1 MKLTADSLRK
11 LVKEELAKIKTITE
25 SPKYQGAQGGKFYMD
40 QYKTE
45 GDPNIAEPAQIIKSS
60 SNAMDVENLSKK
72 EAEEGQTRWIVHLA
86 KFVRE
91 YEEQKNIDG
100 GRSLKKGLTERDA
113 VENLYM
119 LLSYSQPPMRD
130 YSPAGGQ
137 KKPFRRDLHIMSV
150 DAVYKT
156 IANTL
161 QRLDKDHV
169 APKGDGVFDPW
180 EEWFIVS
187 AEPVDISPQQ
197 IAGAGVPWNAW
208 MIRNNS
214 SFNKNTQGQVKQPQ
228 TSSSSKWSQTT
239 SL

>member
-11 LVKEELAKIKTITE
+11 LVKEELAKIKTIGE
-25 SPKYQGAQGGKFYMD
+25 DKYAGAQGGKFYLD
-40 QYKTE
+40 QYKTK

-72 EAEEGQTRWIVHLA
+72 EAEEGQTRWVVHLA

-91 YEEQKNIDG
+91 FEDQKNKSG
-100 GRSLKKGLTERDA
+100 GRNLKRDLSSSDI

-119 LLSYSQPPMRD
+119 LLGYSQPPL
-130 YSPAGGQ
+130 PVAGGQ

-161 QRLDKDHV
+161 QKLDKDHR
-169 APKGDGVFDPW
+169 APKGDGVFDPY
-180 EEWFIVS
+180 EEWYIVS

-197 IAGAGVPWNAW
+197 IASAGVPWNKW
-208 MIRNNS
+208 MVANNS

-239 SL
+239 KL